1 MTDTVLHN
9 LCKGFGA
16 LLSRSKVREKCIGN
30 LLASRWLFSP
40 GFAIRVAIV
49 CF

>member
-16 LLSRSKVREKCIGN
+16 LLSRSKVSIEIFKNEIRKEEMAVEMERRCHCI
-30 LLASRWLFSP
+30 R
-40 GFAIRVAIV
+40 
-49 CF
+49 